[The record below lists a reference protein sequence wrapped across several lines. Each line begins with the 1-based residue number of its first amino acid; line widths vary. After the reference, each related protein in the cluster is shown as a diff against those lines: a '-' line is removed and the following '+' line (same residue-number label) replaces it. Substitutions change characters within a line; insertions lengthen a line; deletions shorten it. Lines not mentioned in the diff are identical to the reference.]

1 MKYTPHQIIQ
11 QLSTIVDASLAQA
24 AVESYVDMQQRFLAG
39 DWGPSELNGGKLSEA
54 VSRCLLQLDT
64 GRIDHRKLPG
74 KVRDDLLDKSLTH
87 TLKFVDRLH
96 IAKVIDVV
104 YKFRS
109 DRGAVHISTTYTA
122 NFMDSM
128 LVLHSGKWMLAE
140 LLRLALKKDRETVG
154 EIIEQLVQLEHSLI
168 HELDGKPL
176 VMVKKIS
183 APHEV
188 LVLLHHAVS
197 NRLTRSQL
205 REYATGQ
212 SSQNVNVAISRLIAE
227 KDIRPVD
234 DDVVTLTPKGQQRV
248 ITEIMPLLNQR
259 R

>member
-1 MKYTPHQIIQ
+1 MKYTPQQIID
-11 QLSTIVDASLAQA
+11 QLSMVVDASLAQA
-24 AVESYVDMQQRFLAG
+24 AVESYVDMQKRFLAG

-54 VSRCLLQLDT
+54 VSRCLLQLDS

-74 KVRDDLLDKSLTH
+74 KVREDLLNKSLAH
-87 TLKFVDRLH
+87 ALKFVDRLH

-176 VMVKKIS
+176 VLAKKIS
-183 APHEV
+183 APYEV
-188 LVLLHHAVS
+188 LVLLNHAS
-197 NRLTRSQL
+197 GNQLTRSQL

-212 SSQNVNVAISRLIAE
+212 SAQNVNVAISRLLSD
-227 KDIRPVD
+227 KDIRAVD
-234 DDVVTLTPKGQQRV
+234 ENTVALTPKGQQRV
-248 ITEIMPLLNQR
+248 LTEIMPALNR
-259 R
+259 RN

>member
-1 MKYTPHQIIQ
+1 
-11 QLSTIVDASLAQA
+11 
-24 AVESYVDMQQRFLAG
+24 
-39 DWGPSELNGGKLSEA
+39 
-54 VSRCLLQLDT
+54 
-64 GRIDHRKLPG
+64 
-74 KVRDDLLDKSLTH
+74 LLDKSLTH

-109 DRGAVHISTTYTA
+109 DRGAVHISMTYTA

-128 LVLHSGKWMLAE
+128 LVLHGGKWMLAE

-176 VMVKKIS
+176 VLAKKIS

-188 LVLLHHAVS
+188 LVLLNHASS
-197 NRLTRSQL
+197 NQLTRSQL

-212 SSQNVNVAISRLIAE
+212 SPQNINVAISRLLSD
-227 KDIRPVD
+227 KDIRAVD
-234 DDVVTLTPKGQQRV
+234 ENTVALTPKGQQRV
-248 ITEIMPLLNQR
+248 LTEIMPALNR
-259 R
+259 RN

>member
-1 MKYTPHQIIQ
+1 M
-11 QLSTIVDASLAQA
+11 
-24 AVESYVDMQQRFLAG
+24 
-39 DWGPSELNGGKLSEA
+39 
-54 VSRCLLQLDT
+54 
-64 GRIDHRKLPG
+64 
-74 KVRDDLLDKSLTH
+74 
-87 TLKFVDRLH
+87 
-96 IAKVIDVV
+96 V

-176 VMVKKIS
+176 VLAKKIS

-188 LVLLHHAVS
+188 LVTLLNHASS
-197 NRLTRSQL
+197 NQLTRSQL
-205 REYATGQ
+205 REYATDQ
-212 SSQNVNVAISRLIAE
+212 SAQNVNVAISRLLSD
-227 KDIRPVD
+227 KDIRAVD
-234 DDVVTLTPKGQQRV
+234 ENTVALTPKGQQRV
-248 ITEIMPLLNQR
+248 LTEIMPALNR
-259 R
+259 RN